1 MRRLVLA
8 TTVQSPGGLWRHVS
22 DLATGMAERGWEVR
36 LCLPRQ
42 AAELR
47 ELATRAGLALDTEPE
62 ADSSAVWH
70 LHLGDTF
77 DLRATR
83 ELLRRAAVER
93 SAARVLTEHLP
104 RTNASDASLLPGRRR
119 AGASATKTSL
129 KRLQYRCVHRV
140 IAVSA
145 GSGRF
150 LTTRYGTAPE
160 LISVVENG
168 VPADASPVSA
178 PPGGSL
184 HVVSFG
190 SLILQKG
197 HDVLIRAAGR
207 ARRDW
212 SVTIVGEGPHRHEL
226 ERLARSVCG
235 GRVSMVGYRHD
246 VRPFLQSADVVCV
259 PSRWEASSYAAL
271 EAMQAGRAVVG
282 TRVDGLEDIIAEGE
296 TGTLVATDDPGELAA
311 NLDALAADPARVA
324 RMGRAARRRVE
335 TCFGLD
341 RMIDGV
347 EQAYGRALACRR

>member
-1 MRRLVLA
+1 MSSLVLA

-22 DLATGMAERGWEVR
+22 DLALGMAERGWDVR

-47 ELATRAGLALDTEPE
+47 ERATKAGLALETEAATQPP
-62 ADSSAVWH
+62 AVWH
-70 LHLGDTF
+70 LHLGNTF
-77 DLRATR
+77 DLPATR
-83 ELLRRAAVER
+83 ELVRRAAVQR
-93 SAARVLTEHLP
+93 STARVLTEHLP

-119 AGASATKTSL
+119 VGASATKTSL
-129 KRLQYRCVHRV
+129 KRLHYRCVHQV
-140 IAVSA
+140 IAVSV

-150 LTTRYGTAPE
+150 LTARYGTHPG
-160 LISVVENG
+160 LVSVVENG
-168 VPADASPVSA
+168 VPVDASPVSA
-178 PPGGSL
+178 PPGGPL
-184 HVVSFG
+184 NVVSFG

-212 SVTIVGEGPHRHEL
+212 SVTIVGEGPHRQEL

-235 GRVSMVGYRHD
+235 GRVSMVGWRSD
-246 VRPFLQSADVVCV
+246 VRPFLRSAHVVCV

-271 EAMQAGRAVVG
+271 EAMQVGRAVVG
-282 TRVDGLEDIIAEGE
+282 TRVDGLEDIIVEGE
-296 TGTLVATDDPGELAA
+296 TGTLVPPDDPGELAA

-335 TCFGLD
+335 TCFGLG
-341 RMIDGV
+341 RMLDGV
-347 EQAYGRALACRR
+347 EQAYERALACRR

>member
-8 TTVQSPGGLWRHVS
+8 TTVQTPGGLWRHVS
-22 DLATGMAERGWEVR
+22 DLALGMAERGWDVR

-47 ELATRAGLALDTEPE
+47 ERATRAGLALDAGPE
-62 ADSSAVWH
+62 TDPPTVWH
-70 LHLGDTF
+70 LHLGNTF
-77 DLRATR
+77 DLPATR

-93 SAARVLTEHLP
+93 STARVLTEHLP

-119 AGASATKTSL
+119 IGASATKTLL
-129 KRLQYRCVHRV
+129 KRLQYRCVHQV
-140 IAVSA
+140 IAVSV

-150 LTTRYGTAPE
+150 LTARYGTDPG

-168 VPADASPVSA
+168 VPVDASPVSSLPA
-178 PPGGSL
+178 GSL
-184 HVVSFG
+184 EVVSFG

-197 HDVLIRAAGR
+197 HDVLIRAAGC

-212 SVTIVGEGPHRHEL
+212 SVTIVGEGPHRQEL
-226 ERLARSVCG
+226 ERLARSVCA
-235 GRVSMVGYRHD
+235 GRVSMVGWRGD
-246 VRPFLQSADVVCV
+246 VRPFLRSAHIACV

-271 EAMQAGRAVVG
+271 EAMQVGRAVVG
-282 TRVDGLEDIIAEGE
+282 TRVDGLEDIVVEGE
-296 TGTLVATDDPGELAA
+296 TGALVPPDDPRELAA

-324 RMGRAARRRVE
+324 RMGGAARRRVE
-335 TCFGLD
+335 TCFGLG

-347 EQAYGRALACRR
+347 ERTYERALACRR